1 MKYLL
6 ALALLSG
13 LSYADQ
19 EPEQIYLYILM
30 NGERNKIQ
38 ALRDT
43 YNIKYKTTTKEKNMS
58 LTDELKTF
66 IDKYKT
72 LENEIKMLQED
83 KKILIEDLKDNH
95 GISPKVIRKAIQVAK
110 IRTAMGDELV
120 QLDNIVEQLEG
131 SIV

>member
-38 ALRDT
+38 ALRD
-43 YNIKYKTTTKEKNMS
+43 EH
-58 LTDELKTF
+58 D
-66 IDKYKT
+66 T
-72 LENEIKMLQED
+72 LEDCERAIEASKQGGHTRDIMVCGTNLEMDNRGLWSIKRPE
-83 KKILIEDLKDNH
+83 
-95 GISPKVIRKAIQVAK
+95 R
-110 IRTAMGDELV
+110 
-120 QLDNIVEQLEG
+120 
-131 SIV
+131 